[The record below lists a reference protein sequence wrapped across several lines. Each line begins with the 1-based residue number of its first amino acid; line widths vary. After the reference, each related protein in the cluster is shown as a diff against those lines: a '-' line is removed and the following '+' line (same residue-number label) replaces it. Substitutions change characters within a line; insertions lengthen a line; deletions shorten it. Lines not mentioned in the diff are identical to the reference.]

1 MQMVLDTKGLRLEKH
16 RGMFLVTPPTGEPR
30 TISPRKLTSIAI
42 TQEIWV
48 SSAAIGLA
56 ASHEIPILLHH
67 ANGKVIARLSA
78 PNFTSIASLRR
89 EQLRFVEHTEAG
101 RWIVGLYLLKTQQQQ
116 ENLRRLNPSSIAAA
130 QIDEQIGKFEQL
142 ATLPFSEAAPKIMQT
157 EAVIARYYWQE
168 LAQMIPAFEKRSRR
182 PAQDSFNAAL
192 NYLYGMLYTVVENSL
207 FAVGL
212 DPHIGILHA
221 DEYNKPVLAFDFIEP
236 FRPLVD
242 WLLITSYQEGNLQAA
257 YFSKLKDG
265 IFLNHP
271 GKAFFIPLFNQWL
284 RTENIWGGHKA
295 SPKSHIYKLSGHF
308 AQKLRLQAQI
318 SP

>member
-1 MQMVLDTKGLRLEKH
+1 MQMVLNTKGLRLEKH
-16 RGMFLVTPPTGEPR
+16 RGMFLVTPLTGEPR

-42 TQEIWV
+42 TQEVWV
-48 SSAAIGLA
+48 SSSAIELA

-78 PNFTSIASLRR
+78 PNFSSIASLRR
-89 EQLRFVEHTEAG
+89 EQLRFVEHSEAG
-101 RWIVGLYLLKTQQQQ
+101 RWIIGLYLLKTQQQQ
-116 ENLRRLNPSSIAAA
+116 INLRRLDPSSPAAS
-130 QIDEQIGKFEQL
+130 QIEEQKAKFEHV
-142 ATLPFSEAAPKIMQT
+142 ATLPFADAAPKIMQT
-157 EAVIARYYWQE
+157 EAVIARYYWKE
-168 LAQMIPAFEKRSRR
+168 LAQLIPAFEKRTRR

-242 WLLITSYQEGNLQAA
+242 WLLIASYQTGNLQAA
-257 YFSKLKDG
+257 HFSKLKDG
-265 IFLNHP
+265 VFLNQA

-284 RTENIWGGHKA
+284 RTEGSWGGRSA

-308 AQKLRLQAQI
+308 AQKLRVLAQI
-318 SP
+318 S